1 VTVLSFA
8 SRLLADE
15 VIHVYVDYIITP
27 PTNQTMTAL
36 FGQVLRPGIAS
47 STAALG
53 LAMEA
58 KYLNSTIRLVK
69 TSPVVTQ
76 TPLYKL
82 SKSLQAQDQ

>member
-1 VTVLSFA
+1 MELMASLCA

-15 VIHVYVDYIITP
+15 VIHVDVNYIITP

-36 FGQVLRPGIAS
+36 FSQVLRPGIAN

-58 KYLNSTIRLVK
+58 KYLNSTIRLV
-69 TSPVVTQ
+69 SCG
-76 TPLYKL
+76 LF
-82 SKSLQAQDQ
+82 